1 MKWRKTKMTNEQYIK
16 HLISESMAIKAEN
29 QKLKSKVENQEH
41 TINILNNTLQTMRSH
56 IDILKEK
63 YS

>member
-1 MKWRKTKMTNEQYIK
+1 MTNEQYIK
-16 HLISESMAIKAEN
+16 HIISESMAIKAEN
-29 QKLKSKVENQEH
+29 KKLKAKIENQEH

-63 YS
+63 YSK